1 MRSHFRMIVLAAAIG
16 RLACKRYCPIAAAMP
31 IPSKISGPSVQTHI
45 SPNDARGSSPVK
57 PSQPQ
62 APQRTARTSQGE
74 LGALSARGT
83 KRPRESSGDAAQPQA
98 KQRRADLPRSELPRT
113 HGDADSRMERIM
125 QMQAETMI
133 RSAEMQN
140 VLNRANAQAKLME
153 EGAKAA
159 KDLIN

>member
-1 MRSHFRMIVLAAAIG
+1 
-16 RLACKRYCPIAAAMP
+16 MP
-31 IPSKISGPSVQTHI
+31 IPSKISGPSVPTHI
-45 SPNDARGSSPVK
+45 SGNDAPGSSPIK
-57 PSQPQ
+57 TPQPQ

-74 LGALSARGT
+74 LGGLSARGT
-83 KRPRESSGDAAQPQA
+83 KRARDSNDDGAAQPQT

>member
-1 MRSHFRMIVLAAAIG
+1 
-16 RLACKRYCPIAAAMP
+16 MP

-45 SPNDARGSSPVK
+45 SSNDAPGSSPVK

-62 APQRTARTSQGE
+62 VPQRAARTSQGE

-83 KRPRESSGDAAQPQA
+83 KRPRESSGDDAAAQPQA
-98 KQRRADLPRSELPRT
+98 KQRRADLPRSELPRA

-133 RSAEMQN
+133 RSAELQN

>member
-1 MRSHFRMIVLAAAIG
+1 MQAL
-16 RLACKRYCPIAAAMP
+16 LTIAAAMP

-45 SPNDARGSSPVK
+45 SPNDAPGSSPVK
-57 PSQPQ
+57 PSLPQ